1 MSRQPDVSTPAQLA
15 LRLPL
20 AERARFDTFEAG
32 DNGELLGRLQAL
44 AAGAAGF
51 DGCFLHGAAG
61 AGRTHLLQATCQ
73 QRGSGSAMYLPL
85 ADPQVVPAML
95 DGLESRGL
103 VALDDLEAWLGQ
115 PEAEAALLDLYQGL
129 LSAGGQL
136 LVSAGRAAVDLEF
149 HYPDLASRVRALPA
163 YRLRPLDD
171 TRKAALL
178 VRLAARRGLS
188 LPEPVV
194 EFWLSRGARDLPA
207 LLADLERLDEASLA
221 QQRRITVPL
230 VKQVLGL

>member
-1 MSRQPDVSTPAQLA
+1 MSRRPEGPAPVQIP

-32 DNGELLGRLQAL
+32 DNGELIERLRALG
-44 AAGAAGF
+44 AAGEGF
-51 DGCFLHGAAG
+51 DGCYLHGAAG
-61 AGRTHLLQATCQ
+61 TGRSHLLQATCQ
-73 QRGSGSAMYLPL
+73 QRGSGGAMYLPL
-85 ADPQVVPAML
+85 SDPQVVPAML

-103 VALDDLEAWLGQ
+103 VALDDLESWLGR
-115 PEAEAALLDLYQGL
+115 PDAEAALLDLYQGL

-136 LVSAGRAAVDLEF
+136 LMSARRAAVDLDF

-171 TRKAALL
+171 AQKAALL
-178 VRLAARRGLS
+178 VGLAARRGLS
-188 LPEPVV
+188 LPAPVV
-194 EFWLSRGARDLPA
+194 EFWLSRGARDLPG